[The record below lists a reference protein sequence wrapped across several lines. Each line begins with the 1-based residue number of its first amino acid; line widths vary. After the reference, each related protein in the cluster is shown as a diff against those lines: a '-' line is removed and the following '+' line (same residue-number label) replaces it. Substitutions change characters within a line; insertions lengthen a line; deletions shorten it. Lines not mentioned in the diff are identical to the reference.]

1 MTRFISGTAQKT
13 PYFLIQIK
21 MKICCIGFVVE
32 FNLLCCNELLCGWLR
47 VYGLFEENRKKM
59 KKIVDRKMPLW

>member
-1 MTRFISGTAQKT
+1 
-13 PYFLIQIK
+13 